1 LVPTEKE
8 LLDFI
13 KKRDFVNF
21 SLIAKYF
28 EIKNQTV
35 SDLIETLEKKKLVV
49 IKKWGGSKAVVLK

>member
-1 LVPTEKE
+1 
-8 LLDFI
+8 LDFI